1 ERYAERAQ
9 SWKNLF
15 DPVTGFIRPRS
26 NGGWQ
31 KPFDP
36 YEVNNNY
43 TEANAWQYNFFVPQD
58 VDGLISYY
66 GSKTAFEKKLDQL
79 FTTTSKTTGRQQSDI
94 TGLIGQYAHGN
105 EPSHHIAYLYNYVDK
120 PGKTEKMVNRI
131 INNFYKNSPDGL
143 IGNEDCGQMS
153 AWYVMSA
160 MGLYQVC
167 PGSNVY
173 DLTSPQFDTIE
184 IATAGKTFS
193 IITKNKTLRTNY
205 LKLKKVKNIPY
216 RQSFTFRH
224 EGFKELDGLILEA
237 DSVMPVIRHKDISD
251 SIFYHDNFI
260 RVPLVEA
267 ASLMF
272 KD

>member
-1 ERYAERAQ
+1 MREAADRYGLGDSIITGLLESEDEHESVSKPLAYAYDDWCIAQMAKQLGKTEEYERYAERAQ

-66 GSKTAFEKKLDQL
+66 GSKAAFEKKLDQL

-193 IITKNKTLRTNY
+193 IITKNKTPRT
-205 LKLKKVKNIPY
+205 I
-216 RQSFTFRH
+216 
-224 EGFKELDGLILEA
+224 
-237 DSVMPVIRHKDISD
+237 IS
-251 SIFYHDNFI
+251 S
-260 RVPLVEA
+260 
-267 ASLMF
+267 
-272 KD
+272 